1 MDPPQTA
8 PTLTSTMTHIFF
20 KLSLKQKA
28 GSNINICK
36 TKCLAK
42 STASIQRS
50 LTHCVWLS
58 NQDNRS
64 LVTHK
69 MTNSLIWLQDLIFY
83 DYQLGHWD
91 ILPLS
96 CSFIITLCLFG
107 EEKELLKDLG
117 THSVCKWFNVH
128 EKNPISVLSLRHKV
142 YFVLALS
149 QHDIGTLR
157 YRD

>member
-58 NQDNRS
+58 SQDNRS

-91 ILPLS
+91 NFPLF

-107 EEKELLKDLG
+107 EEKERLKDLD
-117 THSVCKWFNVH
+117 TPSVQSVCKWGNIN
-128 EKNPISVLSLRHKV
+128 EKRKSNIVSPRLKV
-142 YFVLALS
+142 DFVLALS
-149 QHDIGTLR
+149 QQEQQ
-157 YRD
+157 